1 MICFYV
7 MSVVKVT
14 VDQVFTFAGLLDLS
28 REVAQPMENMGL
40 GLGNRSQSIPIS
52 AFSDMIL
59 LLALVCFLGLR
70 TLVLSGQPACS
81 HTGLS

>member
-40 GLGNRSQSIPIS
+40 GLGNMSQSIPIS

-70 TLVLSGQPACS
+70 T
-81 HTGLS
+81 